1 MSSITK
7 EVNPAKSVSVAPK
20 VNVDDPNVVAG
31 FSKLAFEIAAVP
43 DKLAF
48 VYAVA

>member
-7 EVNPAKSVSVAPK
+7 EVNPAISVSVAPK
-20 VNVDDPNVVAG
+20 VNTELPIVVEG
-31 FSKLAFEIAAVP
+31 FAKFAFVIPAVP

-48 VYAVA
+48 VNAVA